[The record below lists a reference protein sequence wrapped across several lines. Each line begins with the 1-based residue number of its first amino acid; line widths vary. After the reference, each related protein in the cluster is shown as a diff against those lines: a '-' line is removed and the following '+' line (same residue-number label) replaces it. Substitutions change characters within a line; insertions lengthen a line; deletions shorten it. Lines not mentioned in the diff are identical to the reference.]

1 MTVNR
6 LFSLILVLV
15 GTPLLARH
23 SAMGA
28 EAVAPD
34 AQRLLAAAS
43 EAGTQFRPL
52 SDGDVRRAR
61 TRLAR
66 AVDQLES
73 RLAKDGDNGRAWA
86 DYLKLDELQ
95 AQLRVARIDPA
106 TLEPIYRRFNAG
118 DYGLNRRY
126 FTDVR
131 EALLQTIQVVRATES
146 PDLDKAYGKYVSALT
161 EYLGSYVKTPNA
173 EQAVRI
179 GEAIGWLESLGQAP
193 DLIAAVREELARP
206 NLFVSASERLV
217 VAGIEDPVD
226 ETAPVRDVILGTDIY
241 GTGRS
246 VGNISVGLVPNSSH
260 AVFDITYLGVT
271 KTRNTGYNGPV
282 VIFSNGKTG
291 IGARKRLWL
300 NELGLHG
307 HPARANATT
316 RSTICDIQPQRG
328 GRMVERIAWRKAAEQ
343 KPLAEAI
350 ASQHAA
356 TRASRQV
363 DDRAGAMIRDVN
375 HGFEHEFRRP
385 AMERD
390 LFPSELQFTTSED
403 TLRVVWL
410 QAGPTQLAAPDEPLP
425 ALEGA
430 DLAVRIHESM
440 INNATQTSLAGLT
453 MNDDEFRMAVVEL
466 LGRLPEKL
474 NPIPGEEPWGI
485 SFHRAQPVEVRFADG
500 GFQITIH
507 GRRYF
512 KGDQPHPGMNVSA
525 SYKIVHDDSGFRAV
539 RQGEVEVVPPG
550 LGDDQR
556 VGTRYQIIRT
566 LLMRRFAPL
575 FEKEIR
581 FENLVLPDKWSSLGV
596 LPMVQLESSN
606 GWLTIAWK
614 VPEKP

>member
-6 LFSLILVLV
+6 SFLLILVLV
-15 GTPLLARH
+15 GTPLLARI
-23 SAMGA
+23 SATGA
-28 EAVAPD
+28 EAVTPD
-34 AQRLLAAAS
+34 AERLVAAAS
-43 EAGTQFRPL
+43 AAGTQFRPL
-52 SDGDVRRAR
+52 SEGDVLRAR
-61 TRLAR
+61 TRLAH
-66 AVDQLES
+66 VVNQLER
-73 RLAKDGDNGRAWA
+73 RLADDGDNGRAWA
-86 DYLKLDELQ
+86 GYLKLNELQ
-95 AQLRVARIDPA
+95 AQFRLAQIDPDA
-106 TLEPIYRRFNAG
+106 LEPSYRRFNAG
-118 DYGLNRRY
+118 HYGLNRSY

-131 EALLQTIQVVRATES
+131 EALLQTIQVVRATKT

-161 EYLGSYVKTPNA
+161 EYLGSYVKGPNA

-179 GEAIGWLESLGQAP
+179 GEAIGWLEGLGQAP

-206 NLFVSASERLV
+206 NLFVAMSERLV
-217 VAGIEDPVD
+217 VAGIEEPVD
-226 ETAPVRDVILGTDIY
+226 ETAPVRDIILGTDIY

-246 VGNISVGLVPNSSH
+246 VGNISASLAPNSNH

-282 VIFSNGKTG
+282 VIFSDGKTG

-300 NELGLHG
+300 NESGLHS

-316 RSTICDIQPQRG
+316 HSDICDIQPKRG
-328 GRMVERIAWRKAAEQ
+328 SRMVERIAWRKATEQ
-343 KPLAEAI
+343 KHLAETI
-350 ASQHAA
+350 ASRHAA
-356 TRASRQV
+356 ERAGRQV
-363 DDRAGAMIRDVN
+363 DDRANAMIKDVN
-375 HGFEHEFRRP
+375 HNFENRFRRP
-385 AMERD
+385 TMERN
-390 LFPSELQFTTSED
+390 LFPSKLRFATAED
-403 TLRVVWL
+403 SLRVTWL
-410 QAGPTQLAAPDEPLP
+410 QAAPAQLAAPTEPPP
-425 ALEGA
+425 AAKGA

-485 SFHRAQPVEVRFADG
+485 SFDRARPVEVRFADG
-500 GFQITIH
+500 GFHVTIR

-512 KGDQPHPGMNVSA
+512 KSGQPQPGMNVSA

-550 LGDDQR
+550 LGDDER

-566 LLMRRFAPL
+566 LLIRRFAPI

-581 FENLVLPDKWSSLGV
+581 FENLALPGKWSSLGAM
-596 LPMVQLESSN
+596 PMVQLESN
-606 GWLTIAWK
+606 DGWLTIAWK
-614 VPEKP
+614 LPAKP